1 MEEYLRLFYAALKL
15 LKPKCNITQYEKIE
29 RMLFRGMISEVNRI
43 YGLTEKQIQRELL
56 ELDDGRF

>member
-1 MEEYLRLFYAALKL
+1 LFYAALKL